1 MEKLNIVTKNFELK
15 DDMKNYIEKRL
26 SKMDRFSKHI
36 IKSSLILEEQR
47 GRYTGEILIEV
58 SRKGILKATA
68 TNSDFFSV
76 VDELK
81 DKINTQL
88 KKYEQKLKG
97 K

>member
-1 MEKLNIVTKNFELK
+1 MEKLNIVARNFELR

-26 SKMDRFSKHI
+26 SKIERFSKHI
-36 IKSSLILEEQR
+36 IKSNLVFEEQR
-47 GRYTGEILIEV
+47 GRYTGELLVEV
-58 SRKGILKATA
+58 AKKGILKATA
-68 TNSDFFSV
+68 TNSDFFAV

-81 DKINTQL
+81 DKINKQL